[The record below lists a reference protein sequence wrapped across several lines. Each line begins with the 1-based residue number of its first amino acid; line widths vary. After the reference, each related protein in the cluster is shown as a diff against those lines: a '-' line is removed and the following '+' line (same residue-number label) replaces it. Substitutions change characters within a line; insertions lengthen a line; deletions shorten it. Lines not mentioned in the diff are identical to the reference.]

1 MQIDILTMFPKM
13 FSGPLTESILARAQ
27 KKGIIK
33 IKIHDLKKWGLGSYK
48 KVDDKPYGGGSG
60 MVMRIDIIDK
70 ALKSV
75 TKGKK
80 PYVILLSAKGKTF
93 SQEKAQQLSNKKH
106 LVFLCGHYEGV
117 DERIFKLVTEE
128 ISIGDYILTGGEL
141 PAMVLIDS
149 IARLI
154 PGVIGKESSL
164 SEESFSKG
172 LAKLK
177 SPSSI
182 LPLIKGEVGGG
193 NKFLEYP
200 HYTRPEIYQ
209 GKKVPSVLLSGH
221 HAKIKEWRRKHT
233 RSKK

>member
-93 SQEKAQQLSNKKH
+93 SQE
-106 LVFLCGHYEGV
+106 
-117 DERIFKLVTEE
+117 
-128 ISIGDYILTGGEL
+128 
-141 PAMVLIDS
+141 
-149 IARLI
+149 
-154 PGVIGKESSL
+154 
-164 SEESFSKG
+164 SFSKG